1 MYQKKQYIQNVILL
15 FTDMLAVIC
24 SYFMAAFFWTGF
36 IRKLDVMEF
45 AETKERFGMVLIAF
59 AVVYM
64 VFNTNR
70 KFIERKI
77 FEEFVQCIKL
87 NILFAAAYA
96 IMLFIGDSFD
106 TASRGV
112 YICTV
117 VFNIFLMFFFRIL
130 VRIYLVKI
138 YKNHKKTSQLF
149 IITTSGNIENVID
162 NMKRNVEWTNRI
174 SGMAVMDKN
183 FTGRV
188 YHNIPV
194 VAGCDDVLTYIK
206 GQIIDEVFIETDEIS
221 NKELSKLVMELENM
235 GTTVHLSFHALDSF
249 NDFNKSLSM
258 LGDIPVLTFA
268 NNFYNPWSLAVKRL
282 IDIIG
287 SLVGI
292 AITLIVSIF
301 VAPAIL
307 IESRGPL
314 IFKQRRVGKTDVFSM
329 YINSVQ
335 CIRMQKNGKKHLWSR
350 MR

>member
-96 IMLFIGDSFD
+96 IMLFVGDSFD

-149 IITTSGNIENVID
+149 
-162 NMKRNVEWTNRI
+162 
-174 SGMAVMDKN
+174 
-183 FTGRV
+183 
-188 YHNIPV
+188 YHYNL
-194 VAGCDDVLTYIK
+194 GQYRKCD
-206 GQIIDEVFIETDEIS
+206 
-221 NKELSKLVMELENM
+221 
-235 GTTVHLSFHALDSF
+235 
-249 NDFNKSLSM
+249 
-258 LGDIPVLTFA
+258 
-268 NNFYNPWSLAVKRL
+268 
-282 IDIIG
+282 
-287 SLVGI
+287 
-292 AITLIVSIF
+292 
-301 VAPAIL
+301 
-307 IESRGPL
+307 
-314 IFKQRRVGKTDVFSM
+314 
-329 YINSVQ
+329 
-335 CIRMQKNGKKHLWSR
+335 
-350 MR
+350 

>member
-96 IMLFIGDSFD
+96 IMLFVGDSFD

-174 SGMAVMDKN
+174 SGMAVMDKKI
-183 FTGRV
+183 FELDFRGRKIV
-188 YHNIPV
+188 VENGELAKQAAGAVLVRYGDTVILSTAEAKRNDLLPELFHIAETSFPCYNEEKSNIG
-194 VAGCDDVLTYIK
+194 GCLCRK
-206 GQIIDEVFIETDEIS
+206 
-221 NKELSKLVMELENM
+221 
-235 GTTVHLSFHALDSF
+235 
-249 NDFNKSLSM
+249 
-258 LGDIPVLTFA
+258 
-268 NNFYNPWSLAVKRL
+268 
-282 IDIIG
+282 
-287 SLVGI
+287 
-292 AITLIVSIF
+292 
-301 VAPAIL
+301 
-307 IESRGPL
+307 
-314 IFKQRRVGKTDVFSM
+314 
-329 YINSVQ
+329 
-335 CIRMQKNGKKHLWSR
+335 
-350 MR
+350 

>member
-174 SGMAVMDKN
+174 SGKQSVRISYPGISEYRIEGFHQHGQPYSEQHKPYQRASVHSGHVWHSG
-183 FTGRV
+183 GRDTA
-188 YHNIPV
+188 N
-194 VAGCDDVLTYIK
+194 
-206 GQIIDEVFIETDEIS
+206 DEECS
-221 NKELSKLVMELENM
+221 
-235 GTTVHLSFHALDSF
+235 G
-249 NDFNKSLSM
+249 
-258 LGDIPVLTFA
+258 
-268 NNFYNPWSLAVKRL
+268 Y
-282 IDIIG
+282 
-287 SLVGI
+287 GI
-292 AITLIVSIF
+292 CH
-301 VAPAIL
+301 
-307 IESRGPL
+307 R
-314 IFKQRRVGKTDVFSM
+314 
-329 YINSVQ
+329 
-335 CIRMQKNGKKHLWSR
+335 
-350 MR
+350 